1 MGCGSSNTVEEPY
14 LGSLHDNR
22 VEPAPDQTLP
32 AIKNPGNEQPHYNQ
46 LPGIVSIPSNEVQ
59 NSFETNEPFPPHQDR
74 RKKKRTHSRFSNESE
89 PRHSGESHRRSSSQ
103 TSGGRLRSKSKH
115 SMRPSRSHHSRPT
128 FVAIFDYKARSGQ
141 DMNFHKGDL
150 MELLDDKEGEDWRQ
164 ALHLVSKAVGLV
176 PSAYIAKNGSL
187 HSKE

>member
-1 MGCGSSNTVEEPY
+1 MGCGSSNAVEEP
-14 LGSLHDNR
+14 R
-22 VEPAPDQTLP
+22 VEPEPDKEFFG
-32 AIKNPGNEQPHYNQ
+32 IENPGNEEPHYIP
-46 LPGIVSIPSNEVQ
+46 LPGIVSIPSNEVL
-59 NSFETNEPFPPHQDR
+59 SSLETNEPYQPHQYR
-74 RKKKRTHSRFSNESE
+74 RKKKRTQSRLSNESQ

-128 FVAIFDYKARSGQ
+128 FVALFDYKARSGQ

-164 ALHLVSKAVGLV
+164 ALHLVSKTIGLV